1 MLSIKEYWSSCPYP
15 WRHLSCSQIVE
26 EAGAPLSPA
35 LCSVLLVAV
44 NMAAVLASMQLVER
58 LGRRTILAASA
69 FGNAASLACLAGFL
83 LARDVLG
90 ADVAAVHWLPL
101 AALVTYMASTGSG
114 VTTIPHVL
122 TSELLPQRAKASVAP
137 ATGAIVALSAFVLH
151 RSFFVVGRAVGFGVP
166 FVFFAAYNLGY
177 GLFVASCVPETK
189 GKTLAQVQ
197 EMLAAEDV
205 PPGGRSES
213 RKQR

>member
-1 MLSIKEYWSSCPYP
+1 M
-15 WRHLSCSQIVE
+15 E

-44 NMAAVLASMQLVER
+44 NMVAVLGSMPLVER
-58 LGRRTILAASA
+58 LGRRTILAGSA
-69 FGNAASLACLAGFL
+69 FGNAAAMSSLACFL

-90 ADVAAVHWLPL
+90 ADVSSVHWLPL
-101 AALVTYMASTGSG
+101 ASLVAYMASTGMG
-114 VTTIPHVL
+114 VITLPHVL
-122 TSELLPQRAKASVAP
+122 MSELLPQRAKASVAP
-137 ATGAIVALSAFVLH
+137 MTGAIVALSAFVLH
-151 RSFFVVGRAVGFGVP
+151 KSFFMVGRTLGFGFP

-177 GLFVASCVPETK
+177 GLFVVTCVPETK

-197 EMLAAEDV
+197 EMLAAEGAV
-205 PPGGRSES
+205 QSRES